1 MKTCFLYSRKGKA
14 NVHSR
19 KALTFPLL
27 FSIYIYTLHCISFY
41 TVILYFCHF
50 LLSSLLF
57 FTYQYQL
64 HSKIRGLQLQ
74 TDRQDVK
81 ISKVCI
87 NICWLSCFYYIFQE
101 ACFMTVCTFVT
112 TDRNAQ
118 AANSKDKGFVST
130 FLLKYHF

>member
-27 FSIYIYTLHCISFY
+27 FCIYIYTLHCISLY
-41 TVILYFCHF
+41 TVILISVISYF
-50 LLSSLLF
+50 LLYFSF

-64 HSKIRGLQLQ
+64 HSKIRGLQSQ

-101 ACFMTVCTFVT
+101 ACFMTVCTSIT
-112 TDRNAQ
+112 TDRMH
-118 AANSKDKGFVST
+118 K
-130 FLLKYHF
+130 LLTVRTKVLCLHFY